1 MRAGNAGPR
10 GRRLTAGVI
19 LAACVAAIL
28 APAPADALDS
38 DLKGFAVFRLD
49 GSNGYTI
56 LGFASSERID
66 GRGDLGLIVYRK
78 DDAAVY
84 GTRAIVTPT
93 RLEADLGGL
102 GKFSADIVRSGKWRT
117 LRSRCDGESLTFE
130 PRSYRG
136 TFEFHGERGYT
147 EAVATRVPE
156 YARFQLEFL
165 CSDGGRGGF
174 GPGSSGAW
182 LRARVGEGHHRLQ
195 LEARKERSGARPRVT
210 AEISEKH
217 DGITIQREVSR
228 WAGVGAFDYDPL
240 LRTATLKPPAP
251 FSGRAVFNRTAEP
264 SNRWR
269 GSLAVDF
276 PGRPDVS
283 LTGAGLRTSLVPAL
297 RAAGFEVAQNFPCS
311 SRL

>member
-1 MRAGNAGPR
+1 MRAAGASRR
-10 GRRLTAGVI
+10 GHGFVAGAILVAC
-19 LAACVAAIL
+19 LAALL
-28 APAPADALDS
+28 APASASALDS

-102 GKFSADIVRSGKWRT
+102 GRFSAEIVRSGKKRT
-117 LRSRCDGESLTFE
+117 LHSRCDGESLTFE

-136 TFEFHGERGYT
+136 TFEFHGEQGYT

-156 YARFQLEFL
+156 YARFQLDFL
-165 CSDGGRGGF
+165 CPGGGRGGF
-174 GPGSSGAW
+174 GPGRSGAW
-182 LRARVGEGHHRLQ
+182 LRAQAGEGHHRLQ
-195 LEARKERSGARPRVT
+195 LEARKERSGARPRLT
-210 AEISEKH
+210 AEITEKH
-217 DGITIQREVSR
+217 DGITIRREVSKV
-228 WAGVGAFDYDPL
+228 AGVGAFDYDPL
-240 LRTATLKPPAP
+240 LRAATLEPPAP
-251 FSGRAVFNRTAEP
+251 FSGRAVFRRAAVP
-264 SNRWR
+264 ASRWT
-269 GSLAVDF
+269 GNLAVDF

-283 LTGAGLRTSLVPAL
+283 LARAGFRVSLVPAL
-297 RAAGFEVAQNFPCS
+297 RAAGF
-311 SRL
+311 